1 MKDPLVSI
9 IVPVYNVEKYVERCL
24 LSILNQT
31 YKNFEVIIINDGST
45 DRSLNIMEKI
55 SEEDDRIFI
64 YNKENGGQASA
75 RNMGLRY
82 MKGDYLIMVDSDDYI
97 EECLIETCLKTVKET
112 KCDLVLFDRYNINE
126 KGEKKYFS
134 AGKGITM
141 SDACSTPWNKF
152 YKSDLWKGCFF
163 PEGFWYED
171 LGIVPVIIA
180 KSKKIV
186 NINKP
191 LYIYETSRGGSQTN
205 QVQANKF
212 LDVKHMLDNVYNCIA
227 ELGLLKESK
236 EQLKDLYIEHLVYV
250 TILEK
255 TTKIKDKK
263 TKKYLIEE
271 IKKSMDSK
279 FPEWRADNFSSGNF
293 MTKRIKNLVI
303 LLYLNR
309 MFMLGDILWKL
320 PKKIKYKLTG
330 F

>member
-1 MKDPLVSI
+1 MNGPLVSV
-9 IVPVYNVEKYVERCL
+9 IVPVYNVQEYIERCL
-24 LSILNQT
+24 LSILKQT
-31 YKNFEVIIINDGST
+31 YKNFEVIVINDGST
-45 DRSLNIMEKI
+45 DCSLDIVERI
-55 SEEDDRIFI
+55 AREDERIFI
-64 YNKENGGQASA
+64 YNKKNGGQATA

-97 EECLIETCLKTVKET
+97 QEHLIETCLKTVRET

-134 AGKGITM
+134 AGNGTTM
-141 SDACSTPWNKF
+141 SDAGSTPWNKF
-152 YKSDLWKGCFF
+152 YKADLWNGCFF

-180 KSKKIV
+180 KAKKIV
-186 NINKP
+186 NINEP

-212 LDVKHMLDNVYNCIA
+212 LDVKYMLDNVYNCIV
-227 ELGLLKESK
+227 ELGLLEESK
-236 EQLKDLYIEHLVYV
+236 AQLKTLYMEHLVYV

-255 TTKIKDKK
+255 TTKVKDKK

-271 IKKSMDSK
+271 IKKGMDSK
-279 FPEWRADNFSSGNF
+279 FPGWEADNFSTGNF
-293 MTKRIKNLVI
+293 VTKRVKNLVI
-303 LLYLNR
+303 SLYLNR
-309 MFMLGDILWKL
+309 MFILGDILWKA